1 MIKTIIITAPLS
13 EPVTL
18 TEVKEQLRIEDS
30 FTLDDD
36 YLNSLISTAR
46 DRCENYCNQFFT
58 VQDIALVTVAESEV
72 CLPYPNLTITSVEIE
87 DVATLEYSYDPDT
100 QILTLTG
107 SFNAG
112 DKLKVYAT
120 TGAPVQIVGVEH
132 SIKMIVDDMYELRSE
147 SVLGVSVAENP
158 ALKALL
164 YPYRLSLGI

>member
-1 MIKTIIITAPLS
+1 MKTIIITAPVS
-13 EPVTL
+13 EPITL
-18 TEVKEQLRIEDS
+18 DEAKEQLRIDS
-30 FTLDDD
+30 DFTLNDD
-36 YLNSLISTAR
+36 YISSLIRAAR
-46 DRCENYCNQFFT
+46 DRCENYCNNFFT

-72 CLPYPNLTITSVEIE
+72 CLSYPNLTITSVEIE
-87 DVATLEYSYDPDT
+87 DTTTAEYTYDADT

-120 TGAPVQIVGVEH
+120 TGIPAQIVGVEH
-132 SIKMIVDDMYELRSE
+132 AIKMIVDDLYELRSE